1 VVGLRNQT
9 RAVRKGFH
17 AENRIAVDP
26 QLHVIIAY
34 DIGVERLHKVYLVM
48 KQYLNWIQNSAF
60 EGDLSLGQLE
70 ELRVKV
76 MKVID
81 EDQDSIVV
89 FLVSNPEWIDRKVWG
104 RERGLT
110 ESII

>member
-1 VVGLRNQT
+1 M
-9 RAVRKGFH
+9 
-17 AENRIAVDP
+17 
-26 QLHVIIAY
+26 HVIIAY
-34 DIGVERLHKVYLVM
+34 DIEVERLHKVYLVM

-70 ELRVKV
+70 ELKAKV

-81 EDQDSIVV
+81 EKNDSIVV

-104 RERGLT
+104 KERGLI

>member
-1 VVGLRNQT
+1 M
-9 RAVRKGFH
+9 
-17 AENRIAVDP
+17 
-26 QLHVIIAY
+26 IIAY
-34 DIGVERLHKVYLVM
+34 DIEVERLHKVYLVM

-70 ELRVKV
+70 ELKAKV

-81 EDQDSIVV
+81 EKNDSIVV

-104 RERGLT
+104 KERGLI